1 MASRGNLYVP
11 PEYVYTRGWTNY
23 NGNAAS
29 GGQITMAK
37 DTAELLNIFIGI
49 FLVFAEAG
57 LWVLIT
63 FWCFRFN
70 NGPRRGTTGAASP
83 RNGLFHQRQAVLRNG
98 GSSLSIGM
106 AYGQMSRAWGWRNM
120 KVMARTWPLIIAA
133 TFSFIFFL
141 VAVPFIIARPLLDS
155 QGDEVLIRSPNCG
168 FWKAGFAFTDVDT
181 TTSSILTNQSWE
193 AVSYVDNC
201 YENDAPSTL
210 CDGFLP
216 QRRLPTF
223 EWSVAPCPF
232 DVDICLHTNKFPA
245 FKMQTEVLDSH
256 KDFGI
261 NAPPHD
267 RIKLQ
272 RTTVCSPL
280 NVTRFTNIT
289 SGVVLGEEITG
300 VYLGPTTAGVEY
312 TFGVSNYEKIATS
325 GYHLSVV
332 SSYPANGTAY
342 SSTFTPIEGLSRN
355 DADVSVVF
363 LNNNNIPIKG
373 IDGPCSDPFFSATNQ
388 SLSNHKD
395 FYSPD
400 SPITA
405 IGCVD
410 QYAFGNPVTSQ
421 WTDPMAVLDGSDWGN
436 YTKDW
441 DLSSRQVAALATLT
455 WALSE
460 SGGIDRIILGL
471 ETEALL
477 AKKYPGVFSGF
488 QNPIPN
494 DQWKKEVDYWFKS
507 GLAKLQLHLI
517 NIATGPPDTTL
528 PGLQN
533 FLPIMSAD
541 RDDLV
546 EIICTSQKI
555 HNAEFKNY
563 HRSGFIA
570 LTVIG
575 GFLILF
581 PILVRSIYTCY
592 WSQREDVLSWTS
604 YGYLQL
610 LRMATEG
617 VEVQG
622 WRGCDSDTPFLESWE
637 SPAGALDAAREDA
650 RGHAH
655 PKWTNV
661 NEEEL
666 SLLAQDQAGAG
677 DLEGMEMTPQR
688 SREAAAGPST

>member
-1 MASRGNLYVP
+1 MASQGNLYVQP
-11 PEYVYTRGWTNY
+11 KYIHRGGWTNY
-23 NGNAAS
+23 NGNAIS

-57 LWVLIT
+57 LWVMIT

-70 NGPRRGTTGAASP
+70 NRRRRGTTAAASS
-83 RNGLFHQRQAVLRNG
+83 RGGRFHQWRQAVLRNG
-98 GSSLSIGM
+98 GSPLSIAM
-106 AYGQMSRAWGWRNM
+106 AYGQISKAEGWRSP
-120 KVMARTWPLIIAA
+120 KVMWRTWPMIAA
-133 TFSFIFFL
+133 AMLSFFL
-141 VAVPFIIARPLLDS
+141 FLVGLPLITALALLDK
-155 QGDEVLIRSPNCG
+155 QGDEVLVRSPNCG
-168 FWKAGFAFTDVDT
+168 FWKADFISTDADT
-181 TTSSILTNQSWE
+181 TALTILTNQSWE

-210 CDGFLP
+210 CDRFLP

-223 EWSVAPCPF
+223 KWSATPCPF
-232 DVDICLHTNKFPA
+232 DINICLHTNKFPA
-245 FKMQTEVLDSH
+245 FKMETEVLDSH

-267 RIKLQ
+267 RIQLQ
-272 RTTVCSPL
+272 RTTICSPL
-280 NVTRFTNIT
+280 NVTGFTNIT
-289 SGVVLGEEITG
+289 NGVVQGEKITG

-312 TFGVSNYEKIATS
+312 TFGVSNYEKIATP

-342 SSTFTPIEGLSRN
+342 SSTFTPIEGLLRN

-363 LNNNNIPIKG
+363 LNNNEVPIKG

-405 IGCVD
+405 IGCTD
-410 QYAFGNPVTSQ
+410 QYSFGNPVTRQ
-421 WTDPMAVLDGSDWGN
+421 WTDPMSVLDGSNWGN

-460 SGGIDRIILGL
+460 SGGIDRVILGL

-517 NIATGPPDTTL
+517 NIATGPPDITL

-546 EIICTSQKI
+546 KIMCTSQKI
-555 HNAEFKNY
+555 HNVEFKNY
-563 HRSGFIA
+563 HRAGFVALIA
-570 LTVIG
+570 IG

-581 PILVRSIYTCY
+581 PVLVRCIYTCH
-592 WSQREDVLSWTS
+592 WSQSENVSSWTS
-604 YGYLQL
+604 YDYLQL
-610 LRMATEG
+610 PMVIELDG
-617 VEVQG
+617 VRNDVDG
-622 WRGCDSDTPFLESWE
+622 P
-637 SPAGALDAAREDA
+637 
-650 RGHAH
+650 AH
-655 PKWTNV
+655 PQLINV
-661 NEEEL
+661 NERGTRPR
-666 SLLAQDQAGAG
+666 S
-677 DLEGMEMTPQR
+677 MTSGEQSP
-688 SREAAAGPST
+688 PL